1 MFAPA
6 EGLSA
11 LVAAALLLAGPLE
24 DRPEHSP
31 RPTAALDA
39 PPDTIHLE
47 VGSGEVD
54 GRVFPPHRARNR
66 VYIGDSTTPVSTW
79 VNVLV
84 LGDSAGIPVMRWSSK
99 SDALE
104 PGAQT
109 WELLQTYHART
120 LEPLGYWLT
129 TTAGVETKLTLEGNR
144 IRGTRRQA
152 GGTAPQDVD
161 LTVDRRGFFA
171 GASDLVPVAVGLRE
185 GAVMSAPFWHPS
197 MQAPEVRVFTV
208 LDQDSVEVEG
218 ESVRAWRVEE
228 HRRATGELIATWW
241 LTERSPFM
249 VLAEIELPDGRIQ
262 RITGVDLG
270 EAE

>member
-11 LVAAALLLAGPLE
+11 LVAAALLLAGPL
-24 DRPEHSP
+24 DDSPAHSP
-31 RPTAALDA
+31 RPGAALVA

-47 VGSGEVD
+47 VGSPEVD

-84 LGDSAGIPVMRWSSK
+84 LGDSAGVPVMRWSSK

-104 PGAQT
+104 PDGDT

-129 TTAGVETKLTLEGNR
+129 TSAGVETKLTLEGNR

-152 GGTAPQDVD
+152 GGAAPEVVD
-161 LTVDRRGFFA
+161 LNVDRRGFFA

-197 MQAPEVRVFTV
+197 TQAPEVRVFTV
-208 LDQDSVEVEG
+208 LGEETVEVEG
-218 ESVRAWRVEE
+218 EAVTAWKVGEY
-228 HRRATGELIATWW
+228 RRATGELIATWW
-241 LTERSPFM
+241 MTESSPFM
-249 VLAEIELPDGRIQ
+249 VLAEIELPDGRMQ

-270 EAE
+270 EGE

>member
-6 EGLSA
+6 AGLSA
-11 LVAAALLLAGPLE
+11 FVAAAFLVAGPLQ
-24 DRPEHSP
+24 DSPENSP
-31 RPTAALDA
+31 RTSAALEA
-39 PPDTIHLE
+39 APDTIHLE
-47 VGSGEVD
+47 VGSREVD

-66 VYIGDSTTPVSTW
+66 VYIGDSPTPVSTW

-99 SDALE
+99 SDALG
-104 PGAQT
+104 PDADT

-129 TTAGVETKLTLEGNR
+129 TTGGVETKLTLEGNR

-152 GGTAPQDVD
+152 GGAAPQDVD

-197 MQAPEVRVFTV
+197 MQAPEVRVFSV
-208 LDQDSVEVEG
+208 LGEETVEVEG
-218 ESVRAWRVEE
+218 EAVTAWKVEE
-228 HRRATGELIATWW
+228 HRMATGELIATWW
-241 LTERSPFM
+241 MTENSPFM
-249 VLAEIELPDGRIQ
+249 VLAEIELPDGRLQ